1 MLNYLIWIVVA
12 AIYFP
17 VFKIYYSPIFNELA
31 NGPVSFFRAFEK
43 PWGDIADYTH
53 AYFILPISIWLI
65 WRKRTLLR
73 ELTSA
78 SERKGVAGIVFFI
91 IFLFGLLLFNFGWRQ
106 GYQLIYTF
114 SLIPVLFG
122 LSGFLYGI
130 KVLRLLAFPFFYL
143 IFLVPPT
150 AALLDSIT
158 LPMRHGVSVI
168 AEHVLSLLNYP
179 VARDG
184 LLLSIGYNEIFMGQ
198 PCSGFRS
205 LITMF
210 ALVLV
215 YVYISKSSLATKIIL
230 TILIVPFAIFGNLIR
245 VIALCLITFYFGE
258 AAGQGFFHD
267 FSGIVVFIITILGV
281 IWVEFLID
289 RRQGITY
296 GKVG

>member
-1 MLNYLIWIVVA
+1 MFNYIIWVIVV

-17 VFKIYYSPIFNELA
+17 VFKIYYSPVFSELFK
-31 NGPVSFFRAFEK
+31 GPVAFFRAFEK

-53 AYFILPISIWLI
+53 AYFILPITIWLI
-65 WRKRTLLR
+65 WKKRRHLK
-73 ELTSA
+73 ELATA
-78 SERKGVAGIVFFI
+78 AERKNVSGVIFFI
-91 IFLFGLLLFNFGWRQ
+91 IFLLGLLLFNFGWFQ
-106 GYQLIYTF
+106 GYQLIYTL

-122 LSGFLYGI
+122 LSGFLYGK
-130 KVLRLLAFPFFYL
+130 KVSRSLAFPFLYL

-158 LPMRHGVSVI
+158 LPMRHGVSII
-168 AEHVLSLLNYP
+168 AEYILALLKYP
-179 VARDG
+179 ISRDG

-215 YVYISKSSLATKIIL
+215 YVYISKSSTAKKAIL
-230 TILIVPFAIFGNLIR
+230 TLLIVPFAVFGNIIR
-245 VIALCLITFYFGE
+245 VIVLCLITFYFGE

-281 IWVEFLID
+281 IGVEAMID
-289 RRQGITY
+289 RRHSAANG
-296 GKVG
+296 